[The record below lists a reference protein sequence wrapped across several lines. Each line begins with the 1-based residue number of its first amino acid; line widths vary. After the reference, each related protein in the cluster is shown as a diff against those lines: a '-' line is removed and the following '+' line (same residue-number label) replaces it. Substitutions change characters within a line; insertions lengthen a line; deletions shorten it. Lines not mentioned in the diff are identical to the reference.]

1 MKTNYKIKERK
12 PRKVIDIRDLADEDA
27 RLIKQFVDFL
37 RRKKEPVSKKKAEK
51 IAFRSWPLKV
61 RGKLTREEIYE
72 HL

>member
-1 MKTNYKIKERK
+1 MKANYKIKERK
-12 PRKVIDIRDLADEDA
+12 IKKVIDVRDLADEEA
-27 RLIKQFVDFL
+27 RMIRQFVDFL
-37 RRKKEPVSKKKAEK
+37 RRKKEPATRRKEEK